1 MVLPEKDNI
10 RLIGIEEEMSNSYL
24 DYAMSVIVSR
34 ALPDVRDG
42 LKPVQRRILYAMYD
56 TGMRSSSSFKKSARL
71 VGEVMGK
78 YHPHGDSAIYEAMVR
93 LAQSWSMRYML
104 VEGQGNFGSTD
115 GDSAAA
121 MRYTEAK
128 LRPISDTMLS
138 DIEKETVPWN
148 DNFDASIQEP
158 STLPATL
165 PNLLVNGVQGIA
177 VGMATNMAPHNLTE
191 VCEAIIYMVDS
202 PDCSVDDLMSYIKA
216 PDFPTGAH
224 IWGTDGI
231 KSAYSTGRGRV
242 MIQANHKV
250 EFMNKQEDRIR
261 LVFDELP
268 YQVNKANLVMRIAEL
283 MKLKKI
289 EGISEVRDESDRKG
303 TRLVV
308 ELKRGSSEFVVL
320 NNLYKLTPLRSSF
333 SINMVALVDGSPR
346 VLNLKQI
353 LKYYIDFRIDIVTKR
368 AEFELKKAQARIH
381 ILEGLRIALQNIDEV
396 VETIK
401 SAGAVEDAREALKNR
416 FDLSEIQAQAILD
429 MQLRRIAALETEKI
443 ESEYNELKDIIKD
456 LNDLLANK
464 SRVFE
469 VIKKETSDLKD
480 KYGDKRLTKLHKEEL
495 GQWNR
500 EDVEPHEESVVTL
513 SRNGYLKRVKSD
525 TFRRQHRGGKGVKG
539 FKATK
544 DDDVTPYMQIADTHD
559 TILFFT
565 DKGRVFSSRVFDL
578 PANQS
583 KNSRGAP
590 VHNIISLEQREK
602 VNAILTVPEIDQKLE
617 SYIVMATKSGKI
629 KTMEISK
636 FKNIRK
642 SGLHSFKLK
651 DDDEIISV
659 ALALPLEGIEKN
671 NIIKLNDIKK
681 NPDRPVSYT
690 LDSLR
695 EIDINSIDK
704 DLIDP
709 ESEKKDPNILK
720 KDGGRKY
727 YSIVDS
733 KGKETAIKVYPDVVM
748 VSDAGKQIRF
758 SVERVRPQG
767 RIAGGVRGMKLESK
781 QKVVAMVLTSKD
793 PNSYILV
800 ASQKGFGKLSKMEHF
815 KVQRHGAKGLIT
827 MKVTTKN
834 GKVADAQAVK
844 MDKDAGTYDSV
855 YLLTEKA
862 QVQEIP
868 LDEISIYGRTTQGST
883 LMKLQS
889 GDKISAIRVVA
900 SDSNSEEKIKK
911 TPSNN

>member
-191 VCEAIIYMVDS
+191 VCDAIVFLIDN
-202 PDCSVDDLMSYIKA
+202 PECSVDELMVYIKA

-224 IWGTDGI
+224 IWGTDGV

-242 MIQANHKV
+242 MIQANHSV

-289 EGISEVRDESDRKG
+289 DGISEVRDESDRKG

-308 ELKRGSSEFVVL
+308 ELKRGASEFVVL

-353 LKYYIDFRIDIVTKR
+353 LKYYVDFRVDIVTKR
-368 AEFELKKAQARIH
+368 AEFDLKKAQARIH

-401 SAGAVEDAREALKNR
+401 SAGPVEEAREALMTR

-443 ESEYNELKDIIKD
+443 EAEYNELKELIKD
-456 LNDLLANK
+456 LNDLLSNK
-464 SRVFE
+464 SRIFD
-469 VIKKETSDLKD
+469 VIKTETSDLKD

-539 FKATK
+539 QKMTK
-544 DDDVTPYMQIADTHD
+544 EDDVTPYMQIADTHD

-578 PANQS
+578 PANMS
-583 KNSRGAP
+583 RNSRGTP
-590 VHNIISLEQREK
+590 VHNIIALEQREK
-602 VNAILTVPEIDQKLE
+602 VNAILTVPEINQELE
-617 SYIVMATKSGKI
+617 SYIVMATKKGVI

-636 FKNIRK
+636 FKNLRK

-651 DDDEIISV
+651 QDDELVSV
-659 ALALPLEGIEKN
+659 ALAIPPSNISKN
-671 NIIKLNDIKK
+671 NIIKLTENKK
-681 NPDRPVSYT
+681 NPDRGISYQLDT
-690 LDSLR
+690 LV
-695 EIDINSIDK
+695 EIDGPVE
-704 DLIDP
+704 IDP
-709 ESEKKDPNILK
+709 DNPNPNILK
-720 KDGGRKY
+720 KENGRKY
-727 YSIVDS
+727 FSIIDN
-733 KGKETAIKVYPDVVM
+733 KGKLIGKKIYPDIVLI
-748 VSDAGKQIRF
+748 SDAGKSIRF
-758 SVERVRPQG
+758 PVESVRPQG
-767 RIAGGVRGMKLESK
+767 RIAGGVRGMKIESK
-781 QKVVAMVLTSKD
+781 EKIVAMVLAYADKD
-793 PNSYILV
+793 SYLLV
-800 ASQKGFGKLSKMEHF
+800 ASQKGFGKLSSMDNYRTQSRGGRG
-815 KVQRHGAKGLIT
+815 VMT
-827 MKVTTKN
+827 MKITSKN
-834 GKVADAQAVK
+834 GKVSDAQAVR
-844 MDKDAGTYDSV
+844 MDRDAGTADSV

-862 QVQEIP
+862 VVQEIP
-868 LDEISIYGRTTQGST
+868 LDEISIYGRVTQGST

-889 GDKISAIRVVA
+889 GDKISAIRAV
-900 SDSNSEEKIKK
+900 SSESVENEKPDNLKK
-911 TPSNN
+911 KS